1 MNRLIF
7 RYTPRDTVDFD
18 VCSGPPRPEPPPAA
32 VTRAPSPRP
41 VDAKPVPEPAE
52 G

>member
-1 MNRLIF
+1 MTRLIF

-18 VCSGPPRPEPPPAA
+18 VCSGPPRPESPPP
-32 VTRAPSPRP
+32 VGAPPARP
-41 VDAKPVPEPAE
+41 AEAKPVPEPAE